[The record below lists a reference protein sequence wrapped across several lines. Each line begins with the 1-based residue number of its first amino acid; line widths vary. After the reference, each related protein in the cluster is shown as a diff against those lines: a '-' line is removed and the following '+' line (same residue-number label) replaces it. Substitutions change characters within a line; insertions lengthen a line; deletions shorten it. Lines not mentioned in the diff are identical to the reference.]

1 MTGLMMHCIIA
12 VVVLFF
18 LAATYIRFSIKERSK
33 LKEIIRELE
42 REKAARREFLFREAE
57 INKDADAIKETI
69 DANKNNTGAARSRA
83 ALDLL
88 RNATERGTRR
98 TD

>member
-1 MTGLMMHCIIA
+1 MTGLVLHCVIA
-12 VVVLFF
+12 GVVLCF
-18 LAATYIRFSIKERSK
+18 LAATYIRFSIKERRK

-42 REKAARREFLFREAE
+42 REKAARKDFLLREAE

-69 DANKNNTGAARSRA
+69 NANKNNTGAARSRA